1 MHPLERWQ
9 DKVLHRPHPYWK
21 QIARGKGKMWT
32 QHRGPRGPALGY
44 WPFTCPHHHQK
55 RHWFKR
61 CNVPSTVL
69 SALQKRP
76 EVHRKPVWWGLVFS
90 VKYRSQDAWRL
101 TCPVSHTVPDLI
113 PLTQL
118 EHLLW
123 IATIGFCHV
132 SGTMLDPRTDNSEEQ
147 DALPTRNS
155 RCTDLQSIDVG
166 TERKD
171 NVMISYV
178 SLILAGGP
186 RVIYHK
192 SRVFTNS
199 IKVMEYIL

>member
-1 MHPLERWQ
+1 
-9 DKVLHRPHPYWK
+9 
-21 QIARGKGKMWT
+21 
-32 QHRGPRGPALGY
+32 
-44 WPFTCPHHHQK
+44 
-55 RHWFKR
+55 
-61 CNVPSTVL
+61 
-69 SALQKRP
+69 
-76 EVHRKPVWWGLVFS
+76 
-90 VKYRSQDAWRL
+90 
-101 TCPVSHTVPDLI
+101 
-113 PLTQL
+113 
-118 EHLLW
+118 
-123 IATIGFCHV
+123 
-132 SGTMLDPRTDNSEEQ
+132 MLDPRTDTSEEQ

-178 SLILAGGP
+178 SLILAGGT